1 MADEARGSKGAAEPK
16 APGKLRWLIGWVL
29 VPVGFEVV
37 SAFATV
43 GVSAGVTPLLTEVG
57 KLIIIALMF
66 IGRLGP
72 LTPVAVALALAVSF
86 LGSCTDH
93 EPEDAV
99 EAVGS
104 ETITIRTADGL
115 TLDGRVWD
123 RGHDRLVIYLHEFR
137 ENQDSWWPYARE
149 PRGEGVS
156 ALTFDFRGH
165 GKSEGNL
172 DDIDGMVLDAEAAIA
187 FARDRGF
194 ERVMLVGAGMGAG
207 ANAGPN
213 FNVALQ
219 FIRQNCY
226 QCHGE
231 QRPRGDVQLRARAPL
246 ERRTPRGPRRADPG

>member
-1 MADEARGSKGAAEPK
+1 MSR
-16 APGKLRWLIGWVL
+16 L
-29 VPVGFEVV
+29 
-37 SAFATV
+37 
-43 GVSAGVTPLLTEVG
+43 
-57 KLIIIALMF
+57 
-66 IGRLGP
+66 GRLGP

-194 ERVMLVGAGMGAG
+194 ERVMLVGAGMGAAVG
-207 ANAGPN
+207 L
-213 FNVALQ
+213 VAAADVPDVTIVGFSTPADFDTLDTVDVVE
-219 FIRQNCY
+219 RLD
-226 QCHGE
+226 G
-231 QRPRGDVQLRARAPL
+231 RVQLIATRDDVSAADSLHKFRALGNVDSTEARLYPGGGHGVDLLSEHATHSIS
-246 ERRTPRGPRRADPG
+246 ERFDELLADFWVPHTP